1 MKDERVSCSSMVPNF
16 VVSLRTDMQSCE
28 EDDPSEPV
36 DANLNLEAGASILS
50 LEEKFTPEGVCWLC
64 NPDGAA
70 IDHGRKPLCKQA
82 RPMVIRVQ
90 TVRTI
95 DLVDERRQLQHDRH
109 NLFEESLLGKAIH
122 TTEGPTWNRRFGW
135 VDVHVP

>member
-1 MKDERVSCSSMVPNF
+1 
-16 VVSLRTDMQSCE
+16 MQSCE

-36 DANLNLEAGASILS
+36 DANLNLEAGDPIIS
-50 LEEKFTPEGVCWLC
+50 LEEKVTPEGVCWLC

-90 TVRTI
+90 TVSISISSMGVDSCSMIGIISSKNRF
-95 DLVDERRQLQHDRH
+95 LVKRYTPLKDQPGIAA
-109 NLFEESLLGKAIH
+109 SVG
-122 TTEGPTWNRRFGW
+122 
-135 VDVHVP
+135 